1 MVEADAASG
10 IVVVTLTTAAVP
22 RDVARARRRAEREMR
37 RRRIPPHSLD
47 AFVAAL
53 VDAAFAAYDAD
64 DSATLERDE
73 FVGFAR
79 RNPFLNGWFG
89 GLAEPL
95 GNAAASD
102 AGYL

>member
-1 MVEADAASG
+1 MQWHDAFYF
-10 IVVVTLTTAAVP
+10 VVVTLTTAAGPATLRVP
-22 RDVARARRRAEREMR
+22 AAALSASAPAAAEL
-37 RRRIPPHSLD
+37 SLD

-53 VDAAFAAYDAD
+53 VDAAFSAYDAD

-95 GNAAASD
+95 GNAAAV
-102 AGYL
+102 ARNL